1 MPFVNTLRASTSVS
15 FGKKRGAS
23 GPNLPAAYGA
33 AFGGGF
39 FAGQISTSANGVAT
53 HNLVIA
59 PASSVS
65 GILQYKTSNSTD
77 VFADSRIDGPGI
89 SAQMNSATYPAGQYC
104 EGLTNGGYT
113 DWYLPALDEM
123 AVAYTNLKPSAGSNN
138 TSFGPNIYSVPPRTT
153 NYTNSPDNPAQTT
166 SAAFQAGG
174 AEQGPNNH
182 WVSTQQST
190 ASGYPGAD
198 GTSALYLNFG
208 GGSQNGYL
216 KTNNQYFRARAMRRV
231 AV

>member
-1 MPFVNTLRASTSVS
+1 MPILRKFASPPKVS
-15 FGKKRGAS
+15 NEKRGES
-23 GPNLPAAYGA
+23 GPNLPAPYGG

-59 PASSVS
+59 PTSSVS
-65 GILQYKTSNSTD
+65 GIIQYKTSNSTD

-113 DWYLPALDEM
+113 DWYLPALDEL
-123 AVAYTNLKPSAGSNN
+123 AVAYTNLKPSAGGNN

-153 NYTNSPDNPAQTT
+153 NYTAGNPPQTT

-174 AEQGPNNH
+174 AEEGPNNH

-198 GTSALYLNFG
+198 GTSAIYISFG
-208 GGSQNGYL
+208 TGSQNGYL